1 MKIEI
6 GGGFLA
12 ILTIIF
18 VIAKLWGVV
27 DWSWWLVFLPI
38 FISLGIFILII
49 SVILILAIVAVICGL
64 R

>member
-12 ILTIIF
+12 VLTIIF

-38 FISLGIFILII
+38 FISCGIFILII
-49 SVILILAIVAVICGL
+49 SVILILAIVAVILEL

>member
-12 ILTIIF
+12 VLTIIF

-38 FISLGIFILII
+38 FISCGIFILII